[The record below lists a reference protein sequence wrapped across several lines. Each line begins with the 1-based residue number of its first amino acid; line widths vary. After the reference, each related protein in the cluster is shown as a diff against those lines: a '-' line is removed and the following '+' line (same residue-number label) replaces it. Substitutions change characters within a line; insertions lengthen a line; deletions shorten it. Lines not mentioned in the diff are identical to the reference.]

1 MKIDLATLHS
11 VGRRARHYFRDELRQ
26 AIQGARRRLRS
37 LIDDLSDAQ
46 WQVPQ
51 QPGVNPVAWEA
62 AHVAWFWEFW
72 VQRGP
77 HTRGADGLVSAA
89 RPPIHAGPDELFD
102 SARLAHAA
110 RWSAKLPSRHEVE
123 AMLDATLAATL
134 DALARADED
143 DASLYFYRLALLHED
158 MHNEAFAWMR
168 AALAYPAPR
177 GMALQE
183 IAPREPAQI
192 PGEAVSIGWPAD
204 AGGFSFDNE
213 NPEHSV
219 MLAPYSIDSAPV
231 TAGAFREFVAAGG
244 YRRDDC
250 WKGEAA
256 QRWRAACGRA
266 HPERWRASADGWEM
280 RWFDQWLPLVPE
292 QPVIHVNAFE
302 AEAYCRWAGRR
313 LPRAAEFEHAA
324 LEGRIEWGGTV
335 WEWTS
340 DAFEPYT
347 GFVAGP
353 YADYSAPW
361 FRTHR
366 ELRGG
371 SFAAH
376 ARLHHARYR
385 NFALP
390 ERCDIFAGF
399 RTAAD

>member
-1 MKIDLATLHS
+1 MKMDVTTLHS

-26 AIQGARRRLRS
+26 AIQGTRKRLRA

-51 QPGVNPVAWEA
+51 QPGVNPIAWEA

-77 HTRGADGLVSAA
+77 HRRGDDGLVNAA
-89 RPPIHAGPDELFD
+89 RPPIHAGPDELLD

-110 RWSAKLPSRHEVE
+110 RWTTPLPSRRDVE

-134 DALARADED
+134 ASLARADED
-143 DASLYFYRLALLHED
+143 DESLYFYRLALFHED
-158 MHNEAFAWMR
+158 MHNEAFAWTR
-168 AALAYPAPR
+168 ATLAYPTPR
-177 GMALQE
+177 GLALPR
-183 IAPREPAQI
+183 IAAREAVRM
-192 PGEAVSIGWPAD
+192 PGETVPIGWPAD
-204 AGGFSFDNE
+204 AGGFAFDNE
-213 NPEHSV
+213 CPEHQV
-219 MLAPYSIDSAPV
+219 TLAPFEIDAAPV
-231 TAGAFREFVAAGG
+231 TAGEFREFVDEGG
-244 YRRDDC
+244 YARDEYWVGD
-250 WKGEAA
+250 A
-256 QRWRAACGRA
+256 QRWHSAVGRR
-266 HPERWRASADGWEM
+266 HPERWRRSAAGWEV
-280 RWFDQWLPLVPE
+280 RWFDQWLPLDPE
-292 QPVIHVNAFE
+292 QPIVHVNAYE
-302 AEAYCRWAGRR
+302 AEAYCRWANRR

-340 DAFEPYT
+340 DPFAPYP

-361 FRTHR
+361 FHTHR

-371 SFAAH
+371 SFATH
-376 ARLHHARYR
+376 ARIHHARYR

-390 ERCDIFAGF
+390 ERNDIFAGF
-399 RTAAD
+399 RTASD

>member
-1 MKIDLATLHS
+1 MKTDTATLHS
-11 VGRRARHYFRDELRQ
+11 VGRRARHYFRDELRL
-26 AIQGARRRLRS
+26 AIQGARKRLRS
-37 LIDDLSDAQ
+37 LIDDLTDAQ

-51 QPGVNPVAWEA
+51 RAGVNPVAWEA

-77 HTRGADGLVSAA
+77 HRRGDDGLIHAA
-89 RPPIHAGPDELFD
+89 RAPIHAGPDALLD

-110 RWSAKLPSRHEVE
+110 RWTTPLPPRREVE
-123 AMLDATLAATL
+123 AMLDATLAAAL
-134 DALARADED
+134 DSLARADED

-158 MHNEAFAWMR
+158 MHNEAFMWMR
-168 AALAYPAPR
+168 AALGYPAPR
-177 GMALQE
+177 GVALPQP
-183 IAPREPAQI
+183 APREAARI
-192 PGEAVSIGWPAD
+192 LGEVVHVGWPAD

-213 NPEHSV
+213 NPEHEV
-219 MLAPYSIDSAPV
+219 ALAPYTIDGTPV
-231 TAGAFREFVAAGG
+231 SAGAFREFVEAGG
-244 YRRDDC
+244 YERDDY
-250 WKGEAA
+250 WQGDDAR
-256 QRWRAACGRA
+256 RWRAACGRD
-266 HPERWRASADGWEM
+266 HPERWRRAGSDWEV
-280 RWFDQWLPLVPE
+280 RWFDRWLPLDPE
-292 QPVIHVNAFE
+292 QPVVHVNAYE
-302 AEAYCRWAGRR
+302 AQAYCCWADRR

-324 LEGRIEWGGTV
+324 LEGRIDWGGTV

-340 DAFEPYT
+340 DPFEPYP

-361 FRTHR
+361 FHTHR

-390 ERCDIFAGF
+390 ERCDLFAGF
-399 RTAAD
+399 RTASD